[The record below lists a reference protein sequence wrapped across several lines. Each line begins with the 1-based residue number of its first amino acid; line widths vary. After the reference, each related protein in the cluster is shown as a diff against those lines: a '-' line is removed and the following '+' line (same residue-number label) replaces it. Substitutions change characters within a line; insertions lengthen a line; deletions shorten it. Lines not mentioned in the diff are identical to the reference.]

1 MTNQIDR
8 NKAAIRWFVSSVNK
22 SRLIVLYLISEMKYE
37 WNSKKK
43 VFKSLAFPDEEMV
56 VVRSRLLLVIVSMAD
71 NFDATYS
78 D

>member
-1 MTNQIDR
+1 
-8 NKAAIRWFVSSVNK
+8 
-22 SRLIVLYLISEMKYE
+22 MKFY
-37 WNSKKK
+37 KKK